1 MGLGRFGISPLLHR
15 GIEAVRCC
23 LCPLTYVPKMLTV
36 ACDFAEVDE
45 WVQLPLGALNT
56 SRGGVMATSEAHNL
70 EAVGSSPTC
79 AIKHLEVNT

>member
-1 MGLGRFGISPLLHR
+1 
-15 GIEAVRCC
+15 
-23 LCPLTYVPKMLTV
+23 MLTV

-56 SRGGVMATSEAHNL
+56 SRGGVMATSEAHNF

-79 AIKHLEVNT
+79 AIKYLEVNT